1 MSSVLITGCSSG
13 IGRAAALRFAAAGW
27 TVFPTARRP
36 EAIADLAGP
45 ASFPL
50 ALDVTD
56 GASIDAAVREARARA
71 RRVDVLVN
79 NAGYGQ
85 MGPLVELTADDWR
98 RQLETNVV
106 GLMEVT
112 RAVVLGPGG
121 MAELRSGRIVNVGSV
136 VGWIATPFGGAYC
149 ASKFA
154 VRGLSDALRVELA
167 PFGIEVVQV
176 EPGPVRSGFGE
187 RATGSLDGFRSREG
201 SLYRAVREAV
211 ERRARSSQSGTTTAE
226 GCAEALFR
234 AATVARPRTRY
245 TVTREARGMR
255 LLRFLLPDRALDR
268 VLARRFDLLPDRLR
282 PTLGRGN
289 EG

>member
-1 MSSVLITGCSSG
+1 MTTALITGCSSG
-13 IGRAAALRFAAAGW
+13 IGRATALRFAAAGW

-36 EAIADLAGP
+36 ETLSDLAGP

-56 GASIDAAVREARARA
+56 GASIASAVGAALGKAGRI
-71 RRVDVLVN
+71 DVLVN

-112 RAVVLGPGG
+112 RAVVLGPQG
-121 MAELRSGRIVNVGSV
+121 MAARRRGRIVNVGSV

-167 PFGIEVVQV
+167 PLGIEVVQV

-187 RATGSLDGFRSREG
+187 RAAGSLDAFRRREG
-201 SLYRAVREAV
+201 SLYGPVRDAV
-211 ERRARSSQSGTTTAE
+211 ERRARSSQAGTTTAE
-226 GCAEALFR
+226 ECAEALFS
-234 AATVARPRTRY
+234 AATAGRPRTRY

-255 LLRFLLPDRALDR
+255 LLRLLLPDRALDR
-268 VLARRFDLLPDRLR
+268 VLARRFDLVPDRF
-282 PTLGRGN
+282 PPGGRRSTN
-289 EG
+289 